1 MRIYHNLDDF
11 TPVRNAVVTSGTFD
25 GVHVGHQ
32 KILTRLHEI
41 AERTKGDT
49 AVITFW
55 PHPRLV
61 LYPDADLKLLNTFE
75 EKAELIKE
83 QGVHHLLRIPFTKEF
98 SQLSSEEFITKIL
111 VEKIGTK
118 KLVIGYD
125 HHFGKNREGSFEQ
138 LKLNGPKYGF
148 DVEEISQQ
156 DVDHVAVSSSKI
168 RKALETA
175 DLETAT
181 HLLGRPYSISGRVI
195 KGDKL
200 GRQIGFPTAN
210 IEIDFTHKLIP
221 ADGIYAVTVHHEH
234 AAYNGMLYIGNRP
247 TIDGTKRNIEVNIFN
262 FRKEI
267 YGESLTVHFHQLVRG
282 DIKFATLKEL
292 KAQMKKDEEISTQV
306 LSDYKKKY
314 GYDQ

>member
-32 KILTRLHEI
+32 KILSRLHEI

-49 AVITFW
+49 VVITFW

-148 DVEEISQQ
+148 DVEEISRQ
-156 DVDHVAVSSSKI
+156 DVDHVAVSSTKI
-168 RKALETA
+168 RQAIETA
-175 DLETAT
+175 DIEAAT
-181 HLLGRPYSISGRVI
+181 HLLGRAYSINGRVI
-195 KGDKL
+195 KGDQI
-200 GRQIGFPTAN
+200 GRLIGFPTAN
-210 IEIDFTHKLIP
+210 LEIDSNHKLIP
-221 ADGIYAVTVHHEH
+221 ADGIYAVTIIHEH
-234 AAYNGMLYIGNRP
+234 TQYDGMLYIGNRP
-247 TIDGTKRNIEVNIFN
+247 TVEGSRKNIETNIFKFN
-262 FRKEI
+262 KDI
-267 YGESLTVHFHQLVRG
+267 YGESLSVHLHQFIRE
-282 DIKFATLKEL
+282 DRKFNDVEKLTL
-292 KAQMKKDEEISTQV
+292 QIKKDEEKSIQILNNRRKT
-306 LSDYKKKY
+306 K
-314 GYDQ
+314 

>member
-1 MRIYHNLDDF
+1 MRIYHDLDDF
-11 TPVRNAVVTSGTFD
+11 NPVPGAVVTSGTFD

-32 KILTRLHEI
+32 KILSRLHEI
-41 AERTKGDT
+41 AERNKGET
-49 AVITFW
+49 VVITFW

-111 VEKIGTK
+111 VDKIGTK

-138 LKLNGPKYGF
+138 LKLNSPKYGF
-148 DVEEISQQ
+148 DVEEISRQ
-156 DVDHVAVSSSKI
+156 DVDHVAVSSTKI

-200 GRQIGFPTAN
+200 GRLIGYPTAN
-210 IEIDFTHKLIP
+210 IEIDSTHKLVP
-221 ADGIYAVTVHHEH
+221 ADGIYAVTVLHEH
-234 AAYNGMLYIGNRP
+234 AAYKGMLYIGYRP
-247 TIDGTKRNIEVNIFN
+247 TVDGSKRNIEVNIFN
-262 FRKEI
+262 FAKEI
-267 YGESLTVHFHQLVRG
+267 YGESLSIKFHQFIRG
-282 DIKFATLKEL
+282 DLRFNDLEEL
-292 KAQMKKDEEISTQV
+292 KAQMKKDEERSIQ
-306 LSDYKKKY
+306 LLNNH
-314 GYDQ
+314 

>member
-1 MRIYHNLDDF
+1 MKIYHSVEDF
-11 TPVRNAVVTSGTFD
+11 LKLNYAVVTSGTFD

-32 KILTRLHEI
+32 KILSRLHEI

-49 AVITFW
+49 VVITFW

-98 SQLSSEEFITKIL
+98 SQLSSKEFITKIL

-138 LKLNGPKYGF
+138 LKLNSPKYGF
-148 DVEEISQQ
+148 DVEEISRQ

-168 RKALETA
+168 RKAIETS

-181 HLLGRPYSISGRVI
+181 HLLGRPYRISGRVI

-200 GRQIGFPTAN
+200 GRLIGFPTAN
-210 IEIDFTHKLIP
+210 IEIDSTHKLVP
-221 ADGIYAVTVHHEH
+221 ADGIYAVTVQHEH
-234 AAYNGMLYIGNRP
+234 TVYNGMLYIGNRP
-247 TIDGTKRNIEVNIFN
+247 TVDGSKRNIEVNIFN
-262 FRKEI
+262 FDKEI
-267 YGESLTVHFHQLVRG
+267 YGESLTINFHQLIRG
-282 DIKFATLKEL
+282 DIKFNDLEEL
-292 KAQMKKDEEISTQV
+292 KTQMKKDEEKSIQI
-306 LSDYKKKY
+306 LSNHKK
-314 GYDQ
+314 